1 MSSTVQLAGAIN
13 FRDVGGVPVGSDR
26 HIAYGRLFRSD
37 TLQFLTPEDIDIL
50 VESIGLKTDVDLRLS
65 FEIKVEGRGLLG
77 ETDVSHAHLPFQVAG
92 AHTPGSATPIL
103 QGHDPV
109 VSHYVNY
116 LSHSPQSVSGLI
128 QLLAKSQALPALIH
142 CAAGKDRTGIAVAM
156 TLAAVGCSTDDI
168 ATEYAS
174 GSHLI
179 PAVMDRL
186 RTMESYGES
195 LSKLPPEANLT
206 PPEYIER
213 FFKEIRNTYGGPM
226 DYLRQ
231 HGVSDADFEALSQA
245 LTVPNKAT

>member
-1 MSSTVQLAGAIN
+1 
-13 FRDVGGVPVGSDR
+13 VGSDR
-26 HIAYGRLFRSD
+26 RIAYGRLFRSD
-37 TLQFLTPEDIDIL
+37 TLQFLTPEDVNLL
-50 VESIGLKTDVDLRLS
+50 VGAFGLRTDVDLRLS
-65 FEIKVEGRGLLG
+65 FELSVEGRGLLG
-77 ETDVSHAHLPFQVAG
+77 ETEVAHAHLPFQVAG
-92 AHTPGSATPIL
+92 THTPGSATPIL

-128 QLLAKSQALPALIH
+128 VLLAQSQSLPALVH

-156 TLAAVGCSTDDI
+156 VLAAVGCSVEDI
-168 ATEYAS
+168 ATEYAA

-195 LSKLPPEANLT
+195 LAKLPPEANLT

-213 FFKEIRNTYGGPM
+213 FFEAVQTTYGGPM
-226 DYLRQ
+226 DYLRL
-231 HGVSDADFEALSQA
+231 HGVSDAQFEALSQA
-245 LTVPNKAT
+245 LTEPAPNAGQEK

>member
-1 MSSTVQLAGAIN
+1 MSSSVQLAGVIN
-13 FRDVGGVPVGSDR
+13 FRDVGGVPVGSDH

-37 TLQFLTPEDIDIL
+37 TLQFLTPTDINIL
-50 VESIGLKTDVDLRLS
+50 VESIGLKTDIDLRLS

-77 ETDVSHAHLPFQVAG
+77 ETDVVFAHLPLQVPSAQ
-92 AHTPGSATPIL
+92 TPGSATPIL

-116 LSHSPQSVSGLI
+116 LNHSPESVSGLI
-128 QLLAKSQALPALIH
+128 QLLAKPQALPALIH

-156 TLAAVGCSTDDI
+156 TLAAVGCSIDDI
-168 ATEYAS
+168 AAEYAL
-174 GSHLI
+174 GAHLI

-186 RTMESYGES
+186 STMESYGES

-213 FFKEIRNTYGGPM
+213 FFAEIQTTYGGPM
-226 DYLRQ
+226 DYLRL
-231 HGVSDADFEALSQA
+231 HGVTDAELEALSQA
-245 LTVPNKAT
+245 LTVRN